1 ETHSVTNATWYTG
14 KPKRIYYS
22 SMRGGEI
29 FTYAEK
35 SQLIFLRLLSL
46 NARQTVTFYCRNV
59 AANLE
64 FLNSRGDVLRDYE
77 VIENTCQ
84 SEGDTWG
91 RAVVAYNTD
100 ITDNLPFEDF
110 SVGDLGADTQEFGL
124 DMGKVCFA

>member
-1 ETHSVTNATWYTG
+1 
-14 KPKRIYYS
+14 
-22 SMRGGEI
+22 M
-29 FTYAEK
+29 
-35 SQLIFLRLLSL
+35 
-46 NARQTVTFYCRNV
+46 
-59 AANLE
+59 
-64 FLNSRGDVLRDYE
+64 
-77 VIENTCQ
+77 ENTCQ